1 MVIGL
6 SIAPP
11 GSRRA
16 VVTGQSVE
24 YQPGIPGFNY
34 VRPLGSGGFAR
45 VYLYEQDMP
54 RRVVAIKVL
63 NKVAQTREVFE
74 READAMARLSSH
86 PSIVSIFEAGISLEG
101 HPYLAMEYCPAS
113 MGALT
118 KRRPAQLRDVL
129 DTGVRMAG
137 ALETAHRTGVL
148 HRDIKPAN
156 VLLTTLGRPVLSD
169 FGIAQIIGDPEVDAE
184 QVAMSVPWSAPEIV
198 RLEDRGGIG
207 SEVWSLGATLYS
219 FAAGF
224 APFEAHQRE
233 QNTRTKMIARIGK
246 AQYRSIPGAQGYG
259 PLDEVLA
266 RALQRNPNDRF
277 ASTVEFGEAL
287 QALQR
292 GYGYDVTPLEV
303 IATPWLPD
311 VGTLETRASRGPV
324 VSTVPGRRSRAEERA
339 AHLAGQRVE
348 DTRGLKRDRPLSS
361 ARSALLGAGVAL
373 ASAAAIGAALWAVL
387 GSGH

>member
-1 MVIGL
+1 M
-6 SIAPP
+6 
-11 GSRRA
+11 
-16 VVTGQSVE
+16 VTGQSVE
-24 YQPGIPGFNY
+24 HQPGIPGFSY

-63 NKVAQTREVFE
+63 NKVSQAREIFE

-118 KRRPAQLRDVL
+118 KRRPAQLKDVL

-207 SEVWSLGATLYS
+207 SEIWSLGATLYS
-219 FAAGF
+219 FASGY
-224 APFEAHQRE
+224 APFEENQRE
-233 QNTRTKMIARIGK
+233 QNTRAKMIGRIGK
-246 AQYRSIPGAQGYG
+246 AQYRPIPGAQGYG
-259 PLDEVLA
+259 PLDGVLA
-266 RALQRNPNDRF
+266 RSLQRNPNDRF
-277 ASTVEFGEAL
+277 GSAAEFGEAL

-292 GYGYDVTPLEV
+292 GYGYDVTSLEV

-311 VGTLETRASRGPV
+311 ASALDGRSSRGPV
-324 VSTVPGRRSRAEERA
+324 VSTVPGRRSRAEVRA
-339 AHLAGQRVE
+339 EHLAGQSRD
-348 DTRGLKRDRPLSS
+348 DTRSSKRDRPLSP
-361 ARSALLGAGVAL
+361 ARAALMGAGAAL
-373 ASAAAIGAALWAVL
+373 ASAAVVGAVL
-387 GSGH
+387 WTILRSGQ